1 MTPPDLVL
9 LTGATGMV
17 GLRVLVRLLEY
28 GYYVRAAV
36 RTQAGFDRICS
47 LPCLRY
53 YGGQLSRIVVPDI
66 TDKWAYY
73 EAILGV
79 KYVVHVASPIS
90 CDNFTTVAQLRDHII
105 RPAVKGTVGILTA
118 AQWSQS
124 VKRVVITG
132 SLVSIASEESIAS
145 GRMIDEYTWDVNMS
159 GEITHANAYVRSK
172 ALAFA
177 AIQDY
182 LRQNKPPYTVINI
195 LPVTIIGRDDSLIN
209 IETDCFKGTN
219 SLLIGSLLGMPNNII
234 TMPGNSVHLDDVAE
248 LHVRSLDQNW
258 ARAHL
263 MGHQTFIAAAGPM
276 IWSNCF
282 DIVKRRFPREYAQG
296 VFPFRD
302 DMRARTSVVNVNNM
316 AARLLLGRNFKTF
329 EEQVVSVVE
338 QYLELRMRG
347 QRRLLP

>member
-1 MTPPDLVL
+1 MLFSKTL
-9 LTGATGMV
+9 L
-17 GLRVLVRLLEY
+17 
-28 GYYVRAAV
+28 
-36 RTQAGFDRICS
+36 
-47 LPCLRY
+47 
-53 YGGQLSRIVVPDI
+53 
-66 TDKWAYY
+66 
-73 EAILGV
+73 
-79 KYVVHVASPIS
+79 
-90 CDNFTTVAQLRDHII
+90 
-105 RPAVKGTVGILTA
+105 
-118 AQWSQS
+118 
-124 VKRVVITG
+124 
-132 SLVSIASEESIAS
+132 
-145 GRMIDEYTWDVNMS
+145 EYTWDVNMS

-209 IETDCFKGTN
+209 METDCFKGTN
-219 SLLIGSLLGMPNNII
+219 SLLIGSLLGMQNNIV

-276 IWSNCF
+276 IWSDCF
-282 DIVKRRFPREYAQG
+282 DIVKKRFPREYAQG
-296 VFPFRD
+296 LFPFRD

-347 QRRLLP
+347 QRRPLP